1 MKSAKKLVLA
11 AVVLPLTLGA
21 ASAFAYGGKNHH
33 QGPRDECGMGMD
45 RGIMRDLNL
54 TDAQKDQLKSFRE
67 ANRAQMKGKYS
78 ENREARMAERQA
90 HHAKMQSLLLAD
102 SFDEA
107 QATAL
112 AKEMVERQTEHR
124 VQMLE
129 RKHQMLSVLTPEQ
142 KAEFMKL
149 QNERMQ
155 ECGDR
160 MHKRMEKYRNN

>member
-1 MKSAKKLVLA
+1 
-11 AVVLPLTLGA
+11 
-21 ASAFAYGGKNHH
+21 
-33 QGPRDECGMGMD
+33 
-45 RGIMRDLNL
+45 MR
-54 TDAQKDQLKSFRE
+54 
-67 ANRAQMKGKYS
+67 
-78 ENREARMAERQA
+78 
-90 HHAKMQSLLLAD
+90 AD

-142 KAEFMKL
+142 KAEFVKL

-155 ECGDR
+155 ECINLFTQASLSNA
-160 MHKRMEKYRNN
+160 KN